1 MNKLERA
8 ISATASRIGI
18 SISRLSSQASSL
30 PVEAT
35 RGDAELIAS
44 LQEYTMTS
52 PQRLWSLLGAV
63 RHVVDNRIPGDFV
76 ECGVWRGGSVMAMA
90 RQLGALGVNDRRIW
104 LYDTFAGMTQP
115 TSSDVEAGSG
125 VSAEALLATTPLGD
139 GDNVWCVAGRADV
152 EANVRS
158 TGYAFEQFKFVEGDV
173 AQTLRQ
179 NAPEKISLLR
189 LDTDWYESTK
199 VELEVLYPR
208 LSVGGVCI
216 LDDYGHW
223 QGARKAVDEYFDKL
237 GLRPYMH
244 PIDYSGRVMIK
255 TVAHDS

>member
-1 MNKLERA
+1 M
-8 ISATASRIGI
+8 GI

-52 PQRLWSLLGAV
+52 SQRLWSLLGAV
-63 RHVVDNRIPGDFV
+63 RHVVDNRVPGDFV

-90 RQLGALGVNDRRIW
+90 KELRALGVTDRRIW
-104 LYDTFAGMTQP
+104 LYDTFAGMTAP
-115 TSSDVEAGSG
+115 TSADIEAGSG
-125 VSAEALLATTPLGD
+125 VTAREMLATTTVQD
-139 GDNVWCVAGRADV
+139 GDNVWCVAGRTDV
-152 EANVRS
+152 EENVRS
-158 TGYAFEQFKFVEGDV
+158 TGYPFEQFTFVEGDV

-223 QGARKAVDEYFDKL
+223 QGARKAVDEYFDKR
-237 GLRPYMH
+237 GFRPYMH